1 MKRTLTA
8 TLFAVMLASTT
19 ALVPVVVM
27 AETPAVASMDT
38 SLADVYSRVSL
49 GVVRINV
56 IKKSYAEIVEEEREK
71 KENGEDFYLPP
82 SERGDRDDD
91 DNDRQKGEKDKDK
104 DKDSEKGEEPKYDWQ
119 KKKRNAATGT
129 GFFINHDGLIVTNE
143 HVVRDAA
150 RFVVVLKDGRRIRA
164 ELVGK
169 DFLTDLA
176 VLRVTM
182 PEGVKP
188 LSWGNSHAIRIG
200 DPVFALGYPYG
211 FDQSLT
217 TGVISGKQ
225 RELSKG
231 KYNPY
236 LQTDTAVNKGNS
248 GGPLLSMDGKVVGVN
263 SALYTRSGGN
273 EGLAFSIPAEH
284 AQGII
289 DLLVKD
295 GEIKRGW
302 FGIGYT
308 EVKPGIGDLLGMSEN
323 EGMLIL
329 RTPDDE
335 PAYAA
340 GIRAGDVIVAVN
352 GETVTSRLHFRMQ
365 AASVKGE
372 TTVTVWRDGEYH
384 SFTLIP
390 DDMDEAKSRR
400 RQAEHEKFAP
410 TDKDDGRKK
419 VIGLDLVPANA
430 KAWEKLDLPQG
441 TKGLVVDRMDK
452 MGQGD
457 QAGFEKGDFITRI
470 NDVDMITPADFE
482 KVLKQALENDAPYA
496 LVYFKRDGQDRTKVV
511 DTLSMVDLEDY

>member
-8 TLFAVMLASTT
+8 TLFAAMLATSS
-19 ALVPVVVM
+19 LVPVHAM
-27 AETPAVASMDT
+27 AEQASMALSDKD
-38 SLADVYSRVSL
+38 LAEVYDAVSL

-56 IKKSYAEIVEEEREK
+56 IKKSYAEIVAEEREK

-82 SERGDRDDD
+82 NERGDQDEDEDR
-91 DNDRQKGEKDKDK
+91 NDRDEKNKE
-104 DKDSEKGEEPKYDWQ
+104 SEKGDEPKYDWQ
-119 KKKRNAATGT
+119 KKKRNASTGT
-129 GFFINHDGLIVTNE
+129 GFFITDDGLIVTNE
-143 HVVRDAA
+143 HVVRDGA
-150 RFVVVLKDGRRIRA
+150 RFVVVLKDGRRVRA
-164 ELVGK
+164 DLVGK

-176 VLRVTM
+176 VLRVEM
-182 PEGVKP
+182 PENVKP

-225 RELSKG
+225 RQLSKG
-231 KYNPY
+231 EYNPY

-302 FGIGYT
+302 FGIAYS
-308 EVKPGIGDLLGMSEN
+308 EVKPGIGKLLGMDHD
-323 EGMLIL
+323 EGMLIH
-329 RTPDDE
+329 RAPDDE
-335 PAYAA
+335 PAYQA

-365 AASVKGE
+365 AAEAKGE
-372 TTVTVWRDGEYH
+372 TTVTVWRDGGFK
-384 SFTLIP
+384 SFTMIP
-390 DDMDEAKSRR
+390 GDMDEAKSRR
-400 RQAEHEKFAP
+400 RQAERDKILGKTP
-410 TDKDDGRKK
+410 KDDGRKK
-419 VIGLDLVPANA
+419 VMGLELVPANE
-430 KAWEKLDLPQG
+430 KAWEKLDLPVG
-441 TKGLVVDRMDK
+441 TKGLVVDRMEK

-457 QAGFEKGDFITRI
+457 QAGFTKGDFITRI
-470 NDVDMITPADFE
+470 NDTEISTPEEFE
-482 KVLKQALENDAPYA
+482 AVMGQALESNAPYA
-496 LVYFKRDGQDRTKVV
+496 LVYFKRDGQDRTKII